1 VFLTVNLENVSMT
14 SVLIIDD
21 EPEVQ
26 VMLSLMLNGEGFV
39 ARRAG
44 SGAEAI
50 EAYREQPADVVLTD
64 LRMPEMDGIQLI
76 HELQK
81 IDKHVAVV
89 VLTGFGELENAVELM
104 HGAGVYNYL
113 TKPLETP
120 EVLIAAIRSAREK
133 RRLTLENQRLITG
146 LKQANEALE
155 EQVADRTGAMV
166 ASNRQLSLQL
176 RRRRLSEQA
185 LQQERETLERRI
197 EERTQKLAEINRRLN
212 MEVVQRRRSE
222 EALRCSRREMQIKTR
237 ELELFYRAAPVGL
250 CLLDHDGR
258 VIKANPTMAEI
269 TGRSHEAVIDQPL
282 DSVCPGLAK
291 ALSPVIRQITS
302 TGKPIPSHIIT
313 LPGTHDTSRLSH
325 WLVSSYPLM
334 LDEETRMATS
344 HIFQDISEQRQAQEL
359 IRNSKTM
366 LQAVF
371 DGIQDMLIM
380 VDRQMVVR
388 MINHAAK
395 TYYRIDAYSDVI
407 GKKCSDIICGHD
419 HCETCRIPQLVASGR
434 SATFE
439 RPVII
444 GDNRLE
450 RVAVYPLCKSEGKL
464 DGAII
469 QISDITETKGLERQ
483 LFHSEKLASLGLLAS
498 GVAHEINNPNGFITF
513 NLPILRNYM
522 SVVMAYIADG
532 RDSGKDK
539 TWFGMSFDAFHTDLF
554 ELIDNME
561 HGAQR
566 ISQIV
571 NSMNTLAQSKPS
583 ESTVRKCRLHQI
595 IEHVET
601 LCSGEL
607 KRVGQHLSVDCPAD
621 LPEMM
626 LDSGAL
632 EQVLINL
639 LMNAAQATDKADA
652 WIRLSVERTQNDRLA
667 IIIQDN
673 GCGMDENVRQKLF
686 DPFFTTKAPGSGTGL
701 GMAVCHNLVTSIGGT
716 IQVESE
722 VNKGSTFRI
731 DLPVAFSDGAE
742 AGGSRAIP
750 HNDSTEP
757 VARSA

>member
-1 VFLTVNLENVSMT
+1 MT

-39 ARRAG
+39 ARRVG
-44 SGAEAI
+44 SGAEAV
-50 EAYREQPADVVLTD
+50 EAYREEPADVVLTD

-76 HELQK
+76 HELQR

-104 HGAGVYNYL
+104 QGAGVYNYL

-120 EVLIAAIRSAREK
+120 EVLIAAILSAQAK
-133 RRLTLENQRLITG
+133 RRLAVENEQLIAR

-166 ASNRQLSLQL
+166 ASNRQLSLEL
-176 RRRRLSEQA
+176 RRRRQSEQA
-185 LQQERETLERRI
+185 LEQERETLEHRM
-197 EERTQKLAEINRRLN
+197 EERTHKLAEINRRLN
-212 MEVVQRRRSE
+212 TEIIQRRRSE
-222 EALRCSRREMQIKTR
+222 EALRRNRVEMEIETR

-269 TGRSHEAVIDQPL
+269 TGRPHDAVIDQPL
-282 DSVCPGLAK
+282 DSVCPGLAQ
-291 ALSPVIRQITS
+291 ALSPVIRQIAA
-302 TGKPIPSHIIT
+302 TGKPIPSHVIT
-313 LPGTHDTSRLSH
+313 LSDGHDASRLSH

-334 LDEETRMATS
+334 LDEATRIATS

-371 DGIQDMLIM
+371 DGIQDPLIM
-380 VDRQMVVR
+380 VDRNIVVR
-388 MINHAAK
+388 MINQAAK
-395 TYYRIDAYSDVI
+395 TYFRIDAYSDVI
-407 GKKCSDIICGHD
+407 GKKCHDIFSGHD
-419 HCETCRIPQLVASGR
+419 HCGTCRIPQLVASGR

-439 RPVII
+439 RPALI

-450 RVAVYPLCKSEGKL
+450 RVAVYPLRKSAGKL

-469 QISDITETKGLERQ
+469 QISDITETKSLERQ

-522 SVVMAYIADG
+522 SVVMAHIAG
-532 RDSGKDK
+532 RDSGEDK
-539 TWFGMSFDAFHTDLF
+539 TWFGMSFDAFYTDLF

-566 ISQIV
+566 ISKIV
-571 NSMNTLAQSKPS
+571 DSMNTLAQSKPS
-583 ESTVRKCRLHQI
+583 GSAVRKCRLHQVL
-595 IEHVET
+595 EHVET

-607 KRVGQHLSVDCPAD
+607 KRVGQHLIVDCPAN

-652 WIRLSVERTQNDRLA
+652 WIRLTAQRSRNDRLV
-667 IIIQDN
+667 IILQDN
-673 GCGMDENVRQKLF
+673 GCGMDESTRQKLF
-686 DPFFTTKAPGSGTGL
+686 DPFFTTKAPGNGTGL
-701 GMAVCHNLVTSIGGT
+701 GMAVSHNLVASMGGT

-722 VNKGSTFRI
+722 VNHGSTFCI
-731 DLPVAFSDGAE
+731 ELPIAFTDGSKDGGCRAAPCSD
-742 AGGSRAIP
+742 
-750 HNDSTEP
+750 DSAP
-757 VARSA
+757 LARTA